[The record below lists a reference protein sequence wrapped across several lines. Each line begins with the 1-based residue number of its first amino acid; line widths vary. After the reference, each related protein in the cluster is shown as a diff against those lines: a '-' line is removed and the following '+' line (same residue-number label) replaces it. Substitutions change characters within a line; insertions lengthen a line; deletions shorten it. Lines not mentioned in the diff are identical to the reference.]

1 MLLLVAALVVQLPAL
16 PEADPYAA
24 DTLPGWARAARAVLR
39 NEPNVEYTW
48 TGATTAHLELIRRL
62 PDEAP
67 GKQQYVEFLKETYGY
82 NIDRLNAAYGLE
94 ASSFTD
100 LYSFDYRALDRTR
113 DAVRRDDAAF
123 RRALNE
129 MLVAE
134 AAKITGR
141 RIRLTE

>member
-1 MLLLVAALVVQLPAL
+1 MTHLARTLCIVALACSATCTRSPRRPTTASTHSDATLLLRDAALADVIVRDERGDVAPEVPA
-16 PEADPYAA
+16 
-24 DTLPGWARAARAVLR
+24 TLARAV
-39 NEPNVEYTW
+39 
-48 TGATTAHLELIRRL
+48 
-62 PDEAP
+62 
-67 GKQQYVEFLKETYGY
+67 
-82 NIDRLNAAYGLE
+82 
-94 ASSFTD
+94 
-100 LYSFDYRALDRTR
+100 